1 VTDPRVAGPADLAE
15 IARLE
20 VEIFG
25 ANAWSEDAVL
35 AEHSTAVGS
44 TRHLMVSTH
53 SGVVVGYAALMC
65 AGEAADILRIAVLPE
80 HRRQGRATALLG
92 ALVDGARARGCRRA
106 LLEVAADNSEAL
118 EFYSVHGFEEIN
130 RRRRYYSGGSDAL
143 VLRKSL

>member
-1 VTDPRVAGPADLAE
+1 MTDPRVAGPADLAQ

-25 ANAWSEDAVL
+25 ASAWSEDAVL

-53 SGVVVGYAALMC
+53 SDVVVGYAASMC

-92 ALVDGARARGCRRA
+92 ALVDGARARRCRRA
-106 LLEVAADNSEAL
+106 LLEVAADNSAAL
-118 EFYSVHGFEEIN
+118 EFYSVHGFEEIH
-130 RRRRYYSGGSDAL
+130 RRRRYYAGGIDAL